1 MLSYFGNVHANAT
14 RKTKHLPGI
23 IYRAGTANRCR
34 AAVGYIR
41 YTTRIINTI
50 G

>member
-1 MLSYFGNVHANAT
+1 MLMMMPMTTMCANDDN
-14 RKTKHLPGI
+14 LPGI

-50 G
+50 GQI